1 MTQPDAVADILRS
14 LRADV
19 PSIDGAS
26 VPLRLARDAT
36 ATLPVDGAAVTWMTD
51 SGPGPVLAA
60 TDHPAQVLE
69 ELQFDLGEGP
79 CIDSSDAHHPILSA
93 DLAARGAERWPGFTA
108 GALEAGVRAVFTFP
122 LQIGRIR
129 VGVLDLYR
137 ATVGPLDSSN
147 LLAALSYAG
156 AATSVLLDLQARR
169 DAQAAEDGDY
179 DFDPEG
185 RATFSDRAEV
195 HQATGMVAVQTGV
208 DLSTALVLLR
218 ASAFASERSLSAVAH
233 DVVIRR
239 VRFP

>member
-1 MTQPDAVADILRS
+1 MTQPDAVAEILRS
-14 LRADV
+14 VRADV

-51 SGPGPVLAA
+51 TGPGPMLAA
-60 TDHPAQVLE
+60 TDRSAQLLE

-79 CIDSSDAHHPILSA
+79 CIDSSAAHHPILSP
-93 DLAARGAERWPGFTA
+93 DLATRGADRWPGFTA
-108 GALEAGVRAVFTFP
+108 GALGAGIRAVFAFP
-122 LQIGRIR
+122 LQIGRVR

-137 ATVGPLDSSN
+137 GTIGPLDGTE
-147 LLAALSYAG
+147 LVTALSYAG
-156 AATSVLLDLQARR
+156 AATSVLLDLQAQRES
-169 DAQAAEDGDY
+169 AAKVIDF

-185 RATFSDRAEV
+185 RATYSDRAEV
-195 HQATGMVAVQTGV
+195 HQATGMVAVQAGV
-208 DLSTALVLLR
+208 DLQTALVLLR

-233 DVVIRR
+233 DVVTRR